1 MNLVRWDPFREL
13 EGIQARLNHLFGADT
28 SSRAFDDDR
37 FFANWTP
44 PVDIQE
50 TEKEYIVKADLPDVK
65 KDDVKVELDGD
76 MLTVEGER
84 KQEKEEKTKRFHRTE
99 RAYGKFVRRFS
110 LPTHVDG
117 GNVKA
122 EFKDGV
128 LNVHLPK
135 TEAAKPKAIE
145 VKVG

>member
-1 MNLVRWDPFREL
+1 MNLVKWDPFREL
-13 EGIQARLNHLFGADT
+13 EGIQARLNHLFSDAP
-28 SSRAFDDDR
+28 SRAFDDDR

-99 RAYGKFVRRFS
+99 RAYGKFVRRFRS
-110 LPTHVDG
+110 IEAALG
-117 GNVKA
+117 
-122 EFKDGV
+122 KDGRKPEDAT
-128 LNVHLPK
+128 LEEMDQLWD
-135 TEAAKPKAIE
+135 EAKAAE
-145 VKVG
+145 KDS

>member
-13 EGIQARLNHLFGADT
+13 EGIQARLNHLFGETPART
-28 SSRAFDDDR
+28 FDDDR

-65 KDDVKVELDGD
+65 KEDVKVELDGD

-99 RAYGKFVRRFS
+99 RAYGRFVRRFS

-117 GNVKA
+117 GSVKA

-145 VKVG
+145 VKVA

>member
-13 EGIQARLNHLFGADT
+13 EGIQTRLNHLFGDT
-28 SSRAFDDDR
+28 PRAFDDDR

-65 KDDVKVELDGD
+65 KEDVKVEIDD
-76 MLTVEGER
+76 DVLTVEGER
-84 KQEKEEKTKRFHRTE
+84 RQEKEEKTKRFHRTE
-99 RAYGKFVRRFS
+99 RAYGKFVRRFN
-110 LPTHVDG
+110 LPTRVDG
-117 GNVKA
+117 TNVKA

-128 LNVHLPK
+128 LNVRLPK
-135 TEAAKPKAIE
+135 TEAAKTRAIE
-145 VKVG
+145 VKVA

>member
-1 MNLVRWDPFREL
+1 MALVRWDPFREL
-13 EGIQARLNHLFGADT
+13 EGMQARLNHLFGGAPAT
-28 SSRAFDDDR
+28 AEDDR

-65 KDDVKVELDGD
+65 KEDVKVELDGD

-84 KQEKEEKTKRFHRTE
+84 KQEKEEKTKRFHRAE
-99 RAYGKFVRRFS
+99 RAYGRFVRRFG

-117 GNVKA
+117 ANVKA

-135 TEAAKPKAIE
+135 TEAAKPKAIDI
-145 VKVG
+145 KVA

>member
-1 MNLVRWDPFREL
+1 MNLVRWDPFREF
-13 EGIQARLNHLFGADT
+13 EGIQARSFFT
-28 SSRAFDDDR
+28 S
-37 FFANWTP
+37 WTP

-65 KDDVKVELDGD
+65 KEDVKVEIDED
-76 MLTVEGER
+76 VLTVEGER
-84 KQEKEEKTKRFHRTE
+84 NQEKEEKNKRFHRTE
-99 RAYGKFVRRFS
+99 RTYGKFVRRFA

-117 GNVKA
+117 AAVRA

-145 VKVG
+145 VKVA

>member
-1 MNLVRWDPFREL
+1 MNLVKWDPFREL
-13 EGIQARLNHLFGADT
+13 EGIQARLNHLFGDAPT
-28 SSRAFDDDR
+28 RAFDDDR

-65 KDDVKVELDGD
+65 KEDVKVELDGD
-76 MLTVEGER
+76 VLTVEGER

-99 RAYGKFVRRFS
+99 RAYGKFVRRFG

-117 GNVKA
+117 TSVKA

-145 VKVG
+145 VKVA

>member
-13 EGIQARLNHLFGADT
+13 EGIQARLNHLFTDT
-28 SSRAFDDDR
+28 PTRALDDGR

-50 TEKEYIVKADLPDVK
+50 TAKEYVVKADLPDVK
-65 KDDVKVELDGD
+65 KEDVKVEINEDV
-76 MLTVEGER
+76 LTVEGER
-84 KQEKEEKTKRFHRTE
+84 KEEKEEEDKRFHRTE
-99 RAYGKFVRRFS
+99 RTYGRFVRRFA

-117 GNVKA
+117 TGVKA

-135 TEAAKPKAIE
+135 VQAARPKAIE
-145 VKVG
+145 VKVA

>member
-1 MNLVRWDPFREL
+1 MNLIRWDPFKEL
-13 EGIQARLNHLFGADT
+13 EGIQTRLNHMFGDSPT
-28 SSRAFDDDR
+28 RAFDDDR
-37 FFANWTP
+37 FFANWAP

-65 KDDVKVELDGD
+65 KEDVKIEIDEDV
-76 MLTVEGER
+76 LTVEGER
-84 KQEKEEKTKRFHRTE
+84 KQEKEEKDKRFHRTE
-99 RAYGKFVRRFS
+99 RSYGRFVRRFA

-117 GNVKA
+117 TAVKA

-145 VKVG
+145 VKVA